1 MVLCKF
7 DSYLQ
12 EYIKSSQVFIYM
24 LIEIQWHPTPV
35 LLPGKSHGW
44 WSLVG

>member
-12 EYIKSSQVFIYM
+12 EYIKSSQAFIYM
-24 LIEIQWHPTPV
+24 LIEVQQIYNII
-35 LLPGKSHGW
+35 
-44 WSLVG
+44 